1 MNKFILS
8 KSTILQNQ
16 FLIIGDYQVISKPS
30 NIKKIS
36 LGEKNLINLR
46 DIKNT
51 KLASV
56 YSTHDADFGTV
67 LCGVYLDDKEKK
79 KPKNFY
85 YVPLNSLKHI
95 KINDLIKKIDNES
108 SKTGD
113 VKITTGEISFNAL
126 LDPGYKHHLLKNQK
140 TQKNE
145 WNNSFTYKVDNGIYD
160 VYSYDFEY
168 EGPEVE
174 NFDTM
179 FSVKKRI

>member
-1 MNKFILS
+1 MSKFILS
-8 KSTILQNQ
+8 KSTIHQHQ
-16 FLIIGDYQVISKPS
+16 FLIIGDDEIINKSSNLKIISKGTTNLL
-30 NIKKIS
+30 NIGK
-36 LGEKNLINLR
+36 
-46 DIKNT
+46 IKNT
-51 KLASV
+51 KLTAI

-67 LCGVYLDDKEKK
+67 LCGVYLEDKEKK

-85 YVPLNSLKHI
+85 YIPLNYLKHI
-95 KINDLIKKIDNES
+95 KVDDLIKKIDNES

-113 VKITTGEISFNAL
+113 VKISTGKISFNAL
-126 LDPGYKHHLLKNQK
+126 VDTGYKHHLIKNQK

-174 NFDTM
+174 NYDTM
-179 FSVKKRI
+179 FSIKKRI